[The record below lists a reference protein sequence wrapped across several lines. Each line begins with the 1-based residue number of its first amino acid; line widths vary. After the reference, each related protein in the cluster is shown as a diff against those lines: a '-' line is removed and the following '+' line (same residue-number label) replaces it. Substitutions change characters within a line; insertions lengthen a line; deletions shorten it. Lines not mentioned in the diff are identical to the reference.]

1 MEGWDSLAEADNTD
15 YKKKMTDADD
25 LARTCLRV
33 FSTDEGQKLM
43 EWLQETY
50 VDVPVAVPGS
60 DPSYAFYSE
69 GCRNVVRDLQRK
81 IKHARE
87 AS

>member
-1 MEGWDSLAEADNTD
+1 MEGWDSLRQADNTD
-15 YKKKMTDADD
+15 FKKKLTDADD
-25 LARTCLRV
+25 FARICLRA
-33 FSTDEGQKLM
+33 FTTEEGQKVM
-43 EWLQETY
+43 EWLEETY

-60 DPSYAFYSE
+60 DPSYAFYAE

-87 AS
+87 EN